1 MVKYGKAGLMW
12 REGGDRKMKTILA
25 ALFAVLIGL
34 TFVGSTFADAGKM
47 GAPATTSVA
56 GGGRKK
62 EEGQKITQG
71 GKKYPNKKHTAGKK
85 EEKKKRAECERGEGR
100 SSPIPLKMARLIEGG
115 QGFRVPS

>member
-25 ALFAVLIGL
+25 VLFAVLIGL

-56 GGGRKK
+56 GGEKRK
-62 EEGQKITQG
+62 EGGQKSTRA
-71 GKKYPNKKHTAGKK
+71 GKKHHKKKHTEGKK
-85 EEKKKRAECERGEGR
+85 GGEKERAE
-100 SSPIPLKMARLIEGG
+100 GG
-115 QGFRVPS
+115 GGDRCCA

>member
-56 GGGRKK
+56 GGEVKK
-62 EEGQKITQG
+62 EEGQKVTKG
-71 GKKYPNKKHTAGKK
+71 AKKDHKKKQNEGKK
-85 EEKKKRAECERGEGR
+85 EEKKERGER
-100 SSPIPLKMARLIEGG
+100 KRDDGG
-115 QGFRVPS
+115 GLACPPTTGVVFR

>member
-25 ALFAVLIGL
+25 VLFAVLIGL

-56 GGGRKK
+56 GGGVEKEGGEKRTKGAKK
-62 EEGQKITQG
+62 EH
-71 GKKYPNKKHTAGKK
+71 KKKKNQEKK
-85 EEKKKRAECERGEGR
+85 GEKKKKGESERADGL
-100 SSPIPLKMARLIEGG
+100 S
-115 QGFRVPS
+115 

>member
-1 MVKYGKAGLMW
+1 MVKYEKAGLIR

-56 GGGRKK
+56 GGEMKK
-62 EEGQKITQG
+62 EGGEKITKAA
-71 GKKYPNKKHTAGKK
+71 KKNHKKKHKEEKK
-85 EEKKKRAECERGEGR
+85 EEKKKKGECKRGEG
-100 SSPIPLKMARLIEGG
+100 GG
-115 QGFRVPS
+115 PTCAPKPG

>member
-1 MVKYGKAGLMW
+1 MVKYEKAGLIR

-56 GGGRKK
+56 GGGVKK
-62 EEGQKITQG
+62 EGGQKSKKG
-71 GKKYPNKKHTAGKK
+71 GKKKHKKKNNEEKK
-85 EEKKKRAECERGEGR
+85 EEKKKKGENKRGEG
-100 SSPIPLKMARLIEGG
+100 GG
-115 QGFRVPS
+115 PNRPPKTWSG

>member
-56 GGGRKK
+56 GGGREKGG
-62 EEGQKITQG
+62 GQKSTKA
-71 GKKYPNKKHTAGKK
+71 GKKKHKKKKNEGKK
-85 EEKKKRAECERGEGR
+85 EEKKKKAERERSEG
-100 SSPIPLKMARLIEGG
+100 
-115 QGFRVPS
+115 

>member
-1 MVKYGKAGLMW
+1 MVKYEKAGLMR

-25 ALFAVLIGL
+25 ALFAVVIGL

-62 EEGQKITQG
+62 EGGQE
-71 GKKYPNKKHTAGKK
+71 NKKGAKKNHKKKKSEGKK
-85 EEKKKRAECERGEGR
+85 EKKKKKARSKRARG
-100 SSPIPLKMARLIEGG
+100 GG
-115 QGFRVPS
+115 